1 MNGIVL
7 GNRYELLEKIG
18 EGGMSEVFKAR
29 CNKLNRFVA
38 VKILKKEFC
47 NNPDIVEK
55 FKGEAT
61 AIATLSDNNIVN
73 ILDVGTQDD
82 INYIVMEYVKGKTL
96 KDVIKQVG
104 KMNYETGIS
113 VAIQIARALDC
124 AHRNKIIHR
133 DVKPQ
138 NILVTEDGVMKVTDF
153 GIAKSSTSS
162 TITNTSTI
170 MGSAHYLSPEQAKGS
185 FIDCRTDL
193 YSLGVVLYEM
203 VTGIVPFQADSAV
216 TIALKHIQEEVVPP
230 KKLNSKI
237 PDSLNKLILK
247 AMEKEPSKRY
257 QSAKEMISDLQKIKD
272 NPNASIDDDDDNE
285 HTIIMSAVTE
295 ELVKQQNEEL
305 KKNSSSVEEE
315 DEDDDYYDDD
325 YYYDDDESPK
335 KNRNNKSFKK
345 IGISIACALMLVL
358 LGVAVYNAPKIFGGG
373 KEVEVPNLL
382 GMDVNT
388 AKSTLEKLNLV
399 LVEAEEGT
407 SGEYPEGT
415 IMDMNP
421 KAGNK
426 VKEKGEVRV
435 VVSSGES
442 KITMPDLREYDIN
455 KAGEILSSYGLKIT
469 NKTEEYSD
477 SVASGEI
484 ISQTPTKDTEITKD
498 QQISVVVSKGPK
510 IKYMNVPSVIGLSE
524 SEAKD
529 RLSNSGVNN
538 INTKT
543 SKTDD
548 ISKNGTVI
556 DQSSSGNVKLGSTIT
571 IVIGKYED
579 TTKQDNNSGNNNNG
593 STNTNTDKENNSGSS
608 NNTNNNGNN
617 QNNNSNGN
625 TNPSPNKPGD
635 NNKPGSSSGDK
646 EENKEPQGPWDDV
659 DNDQANSQS
668 NKTPSEN

>member
-47 NNPDIVEK
+47 NNPEIVEK

-203 VTGIVPFQADSAV
+203 VTGTVPFQADSAV
-216 TIALKHIQEEVVPP
+216 AIALKHIQEEPIPP
-230 KKLNSKI
+230 KQLNSKI

-257 QSAKEMISDLQKIKD
+257 QSAKEMIADLQKIKE
-272 NPNASIDDDDDNE
+272 NPNARIDDDENDDE

-295 ELVKQQNEEL
+295 EIAKQKEF
-305 KKNSSSVEEE
+305 KKNDNNS
-315 DEDDDYYDDD
+315 DDDYDDYDDD
-325 YYYDDDESPK
+325 YYYDDDDDDGEFGRK
-335 KNRNNKSFKK
+335 GKSAKIKK
-345 IGISIACALMLVL
+345 IVIGVACAVVLIL
-358 LGVAVYNAPKIFGGG
+358 LGAGVYGLSGVFKGG
-373 KEVEVPNLL
+373 KEIEVPNLV
-382 GMDVNT
+382 GMDIDK
-388 AKSTLEKLNLV
+388 AKSTLEGLNLT
-399 LVEAEEGT
+399 LVEAGEET
-407 SGEYPEGT
+407 STEYPEGT
-415 IMDMNP
+415 IMQMNP
-421 KAGNK
+421 EAGTK
-426 VKEKGEVRV
+426 VKENSEVRV
-435 VVSSGES
+435 IVSGGEN
-442 KITMPDLREYDIN
+442 KLKMPDLLEYDLD
-455 KAGEILSSYGLKIT
+455 KAKEILSSYGLKISNT
-469 NKTEEYSD
+469 SEAYSD
-477 SVASGEI
+477 DVAKGEI
-484 ISQTPTKDTEITKD
+484 ISQVPAKDTEITKD
-498 QQISVVVSKGPK
+498 AEISVVISLGSK
-510 IKYMNVPSVIGLSE
+510 IKYTTVPGVSGLKAEDAQS
-524 SEAKD
+524 K
-529 RLSNSGVNN
+529 LSNNGLNVSV
-538 INTKT
+538 T
-543 SKTDD
+543 SKETNNKSEDGIVLSQSYGEGATVKSGTTVTITVGQYVEKKEEPAQNNQNTTNKPED
-548 ISKNGTVI
+548 NKNNGNGTTNN
-556 DQSSSGNVKLGSTIT
+556 SSNSNGNNNGGNSHTQ
-571 IVIGKYED
+571 EP
-579 TTKQDNNSGNNNNG
+579 NSGNNQ
-593 STNTNTDKENNSGSS
+593 DKQPE
-608 NNTNNNGNN
+608 
-617 QNNNSNGN
+617 
-625 TNPSPNKPGD
+625 
-635 NNKPGSSSGDK
+635 
-646 EENKEPQGPWDDV
+646 GPWDEAADKETS
-659 DNDQANSQS
+659 ANENGNS
-668 NKTPSEN
+668 PSKQ

>member
-47 NNPDIVEK
+47 NNPEIVEK

-203 VTGIVPFQADSAV
+203 VTGTVPFQADSAV

-257 QSAKEMISDLQKIKD
+257 QSAKEMIADLQKIKD
-272 NPNASIDDDDDNE
+272 NPNARIDDDDDENE

-295 ELVKQQNEEL
+295 EIAKQNEK
-305 KKNSSSVEEE
+305 KKNIGIAA
-315 DEDDDYYDDD
+315 DMADDDYDDYYDDDD
-325 YYYDDDESPK
+325 YYYDDEDEKPK
-335 KNRNNKSFKK
+335 KKSNSKSLKK
-345 IGISIACALMLVL
+345 IGIGIACAVVLML
-358 LGVAVYNAPKIFGGG
+358 LGVGVYSLSGIFGGG
-373 KEVEVPNLL
+373 KEIEVPNLV
-382 GMDVNT
+382 GMDVDT

-399 LVEAEEGT
+399 LVEAGEET
-407 SGEYPEGT
+407 SEEYPEGT
-415 IMDMNP
+415 IMQMNP
-421 KAGNK
+421 EAGNK
-426 VKEKGEVRV
+426 VRENSEVRV
-435 VVSSGES
+435 IVSGGEN
-442 KITMPDLREYDIN
+442 KLKMPDVVEYDIN
-455 KAGEILSSYGLKIT
+455 KAEDLLSNYGLKIT
-469 NKTEEYSD
+469 NKTEAYSD
-477 SVASGEI
+477 SVAKGEI
-484 ISQTPTKDTEITKD
+484 ISQTPAKDTEITKD
-498 QQISVVVSKGPK
+498 QEISVVISKGPQ
-510 IKYMNVPSVIGLSE
+510 IKYATVPNVVSLTSQEAQNRLANKGLN
-524 SEAKD
+524 AA
-529 RLSNSGVNN
+529 V
-538 INTKT
+538 NTKET
-543 SKTDD
+543 SN
-548 ISKNGTVI
+548 KNEDGIVLSQTSEGATVRQGTTV
-556 DQSSSGNVKLGSTIT
+556 TIT
-571 IVIGKYED
+571 VGKYVEP
-579 TTKQDNNSGNNNNG
+579 KQE
-593 STNTNTDKENNSGSS
+593 TNTENNQNNDNKTE
-608 NNTNNNGNN
+608 NNTNNNNTNN
-617 QNNNSNGN
+617 NNNNPNNNSNSSQQKPNNNNNNVTGPNSGN
-625 TNPSPNKPGD
+625 TDEKQP
-635 NNKPGSSSGDK
+635 
-646 EENKEPQGPWDDV
+646 EGPWDED
-659 DNDQANSQS
+659 DQQTSAES
-668 NKTPSEN
+668 NKDSEEN

>member
-47 NNPDIVEK
+47 NNPEIVEK

-96 KDVIKQVG
+96 KDVIKQAG
-104 KMNYETGIS
+104 KLNYETSIS
-113 VAIQIARALDC
+113 VAIQIAKALDC

-203 VTGIVPFQADSAV
+203 VTGTVPFQADSAV

-230 KKLNSKI
+230 KNLNSRI

-257 QSAKEMISDLQKIKD
+257 QSAKEMIADLQKIKD
-272 NPNASIDDDDDNE
+272 NPNACIDGNDEYDE
-285 HTIIMSAVTE
+285 HTIIMPVVTE
-295 ELVKQQNEEL
+295 EMAKQNQSET
-305 KKNSSSVEEE
+305 KKSAEPLN
-315 DEDDDYYDDD
+315 DYDDDDEDD
-325 YYYDDDESPK
+325 YYYDDYDDEDDKPK
-335 KNRNNKSFKK
+335 KKTNNKNLKK
-345 IGISIACALMLVL
+345 IGISVAGILAAVL
-358 LGVAVYNAPKIFGGG
+358 LIFGIYNLVGNN
-373 KEVEVPNLL
+373 KEIEVPNLV
-382 GMDVNT
+382 GMNVDE
-388 AKSTLEKLNLV
+388 AKSALEKLNLV
-399 LVEAEEGT
+399 LVEAGEEPSDEYEEGI
-407 SGEYPEGT
+407 
-415 IMDMNP
+415 IMKMNP
-421 KAGNK
+421 EAGSNA
-426 VKEKGEVRV
+426 KEKDQIRV
-435 VVSSGES
+435 IVSAGAD
-442 KITMPDLREYDIN
+442 KLKMPDLLEYDLD
-455 KAGEILSSYGLKIT
+455 KAEEILSSYGLKIT
-469 NKTEEYSD
+469 NKSEAYSD
-477 SVASGEI
+477 SVGKGDI
-484 ISQTPTKDTEITKD
+484 ISQTPAKDTEITKD
-498 QQISVVVSKGPK
+498 QEISVVISKGPRV
-510 IKYMNVPSVIGLSE
+510 KYTSVPSVVGLSE
-524 SEAKD
+524 SQAREK
-529 RLSNSGVNN
+529 LSNSGVSV
-538 INTKT
+538 NTET
-543 SKTDD
+543 SKTTD

-556 DQSSSGNVKLGSTIT
+556 SQSATGNVKVGATVT
-571 IVIGKYED
+571 IVIGRYEEAAPS
-579 TTKQDNNSGNNNNG
+579 TEDNKG
-593 STNTNTDKENNSGSS
+593 
-608 NNTNNNGNN
+608 NTNNNQSDSNANN
-617 QNNNSNGN
+617 NNNSNGN
-625 TNPSPNKPGD
+625 TNNNNGNSNHQGNNSNSHPSDSNTTKPSEDKPGGNE
-635 NNKPGSSSGDK
+635 NN
-646 EENKEPQGPWDDV
+646 EPTGPWDE
-659 DNDQANSQS
+659 ANNNGGSGDDKVQ
-668 NKTPSEN
+668 

>member
-47 NNPDIVEK
+47 NNPEIVEK

-61 AIATLSDNNIVN
+61 AIAALSDNNIVN

-203 VTGIVPFQADSAV
+203 VTGTVPFQADSAV

-257 QSAKEMISDLQKIKD
+257 QSAKEMIADLQKIKD
-272 NPNASIDDDDDNE
+272 NPNARIDDDDDDNE

-295 ELVKQQNEEL
+295 EIAKQNDI
-305 KKNSSSVEEE
+305 KKNDAVSV
-315 DEDDDYYDDD
+315 DDDYDDD
-325 YYYDDDESPK
+325 YDDDDYDDYDDDDEDEKPK
-335 KNRNNKSFKK
+335 SKKKGSKNNLKK
-345 IGISIACALMLVL
+345 IGIGIACAVMVIL
-358 LGVAVYNAPKIFGGG
+358 LGTGIYGLAGMLGSG
-373 KEVEVPNLL
+373 KEVEVPNLK
-382 GMDVNT
+382 GMDVDT
-388 AKSTLEKLNLV
+388 ARNTLEKLNLI
-399 LVEAEEGT
+399 LVEAGEET
-407 SGEYPEGT
+407 SEEYPEGT
-415 IMDMNP
+415 IMQMNP
-421 KAGNK
+421 EAGNK
-426 VKEKGEVRV
+426 VKENTQVRV
-435 VVSSGES
+435 IVSGGEN
-442 KITMPDLREYDIN
+442 KLKMPDVTEYDFN
-455 KAGEILSSYGLKIT
+455 KAKDMLEKLGIT
-469 NKTEEYSD
+469 NIETVEDYSD
-477 SVASGEI
+477 NVNKGEI
-484 ISQTPTKDTEITKD
+484 ISQTPAKDTEISKD
-498 QQISVVVSKGPK
+498 DKVTLVISKGAK
-510 IKYMNVPSVIGLSE
+510 IKYINVPSVVGLSE
-524 SEAKD
+524 SAAKEK
-529 RLSNSGVNN
+529 LSNNGVYN
-538 INTKT
+538 ISTQT
-543 SKTDD
+543 GKTDD

-556 DQSSSGNVKLGSTIT
+556 SQSDSGNVKLGVTIT
-571 IVIGKYED
+571 LTIGQYEEPV
-579 TTKQDNNSGNNNNG
+579 KQGNTNSE
-593 STNTNTDKENNSGSS
+593 SDTNTNT
-608 NNTNNNGNN
+608 NTNTNINKP
-617 QNNNSNGN
+617 NNNSN
-625 TNPSPNKPGD
+625 TSQQNPNNNNNSNNND
-635 NNKPGSSSGDK
+635 NNSNNSSGPNAGNN
-646 EENKEPQGPWDDV
+646 ENKQPEGPWDEENV
-659 DNDQANSQS
+659 PTSAEPE
-668 NKTPSEN
+668 KAPSEE